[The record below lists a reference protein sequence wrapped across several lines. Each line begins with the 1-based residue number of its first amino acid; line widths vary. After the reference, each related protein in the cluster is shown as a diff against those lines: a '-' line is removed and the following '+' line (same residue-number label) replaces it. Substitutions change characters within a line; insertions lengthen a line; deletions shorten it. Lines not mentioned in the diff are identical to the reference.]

1 METQEHVDII
11 WYNSKEN
18 VIQRII
24 GFGLKK
30 LASRNRKKSRQM
42 ISRHV
47 VLPKPGNDGLFIGNH
62 PKIALFQVSELVTVQ
77 FTQIF
82 VNSYFCWLKPCL

>member
-47 VLPKPGNDGLFIGNH
+47 VLPKPGNDGLAIG
-62 PKIALFQVSELVTVQ
+62 KSSLSGRTIQVSEIL
-77 FTQIF
+77 
-82 VNSYFCWLKPCL
+82 